1 MDEGKYER
9 TKNRKNDAEKCEAL
23 TEGTNATGDDTLV
36 EASEQVVGR
45 DEVSAT
51 VSDR

>member
-1 MDEGKYER
+1 LDEGKYER
-9 TKNRKNDAEKCEAL
+9 TKNRKNDDGKCEAL
-23 TEGTNATGDDTLV
+23 AQGTDASRNDTLV